1 MHRQIG
7 NAVPL
12 PLGRALGRELRE
24 TLYREWKEGRLI
36 VQERDED
43 EEMRDVDVNEM
54 REVDQNDDQEMREVG
69 GDSDVDSNEGLYV

>member
-36 VQERDED
+36 IQERDED

>member
-12 PLGRALGRELRE
+12 PLGRALGREFQE
-24 TLYREWKEGRLI
+24 TLYREWKGGRLD

-43 EEMRDVDVNEM
+43 EEMMDVDVNENNGM
-54 REVDQNDDQEMREVG
+54 DQPDAG

>member
-12 PLGRALGRELRE
+12 PLARALGRELGE
-24 TLYREWKEGRLI
+24 VIFKEWKEGRLEWKRRNED
-36 VQERDED
+36 QDED
-43 EEMRDVDVNEM
+43 QDMRDVD
-54 REVDQNDDQEMREVG
+54 